1 MDTEF
6 IFGVQEKWLE
16 VMEGKL
22 RVVFQAAK

>member
-1 MDTEF
+1 MEAEF